1 MKKEDEIESPLINR
15 TLTSL
20 KNIIDEKEDEKP
32 LLRKILFV
40 LMQTENEIALARQ
53 FDKLN
58 REKKVER
65 RIEDL
70 HEYFQ

>member
-1 MKKEDEIESPLINR
+1 VKKEDEIESPLINR

>member
-1 MKKEDEIESPLINR
+1 MKKEDEIELPLINR